1 MTFALDQRLP
11 KLPLLA
17 AFLAG
22 TVCGVASLWPARV
35 AQNVAPAA
43 RPATIG
49 SAVVASLPGPRL
61 QLDGDVAGR
70 DAGSF
75 GRNLFAF
82 LEPPRPRVLVVRQVA
97 TPIVTPAPVVIA
109 QPVVVEPP
117 APAFPYRYIGTFGPR
132 ENVFAVFVRDGD
144 VINIR
149 TGEMIGDGFRLRRIV
164 DDGVEVS
171 WAEDGR
177 TIRVPLTR

>member
-1 MTFALDQRLP
+1 MTFVFTQRLP

-22 TVCGVASLWPARV
+22 TVCGVATLWPARV
-35 AQNVAPAA
+35 AQNVAQAAPPAMIGSTVVES
-43 RPATIG
+43 RPA
-49 SAVVASLPGPRL
+49 PRL

-82 LEPPRPRVLVVRQVA
+82 LEPPRPQSLVVRQVV
-97 TPIVTPAPVVIA
+97 TPVVTPAPVIA
-109 QPVVVEPP
+109 QPVEVEPA
-117 APAFPYRYIGTFGPR
+117 APAFLYRYVGTFGPR
-132 ENVFAVFVRDGD
+132 ENLFAVFARDGD

-149 TGEMIGDGFRLRRIV
+149 AGEMISEGFRLRRI
-164 DDGVEVS
+164 DGDGVEVS
-171 WAEDGR
+171 WAEDAR
-177 TIRVPLTR
+177 TMRVPITH